1 MTSTRH
7 PAEPSAFPTD
17 PTGLEPAGPP
27 ADVPLSDGDDF
38 PMRIGPVAGR
48 VGADTVR
55 MLAYN
60 GSVPGP
66 TLRVAQHS
74 EVTVR
79 VCNDGDDEATVH
91 WHGLRLDNAYDGVP
105 YETQQPIPIGG
116 EYTYRL
122 RFPDPGLYWYHPHV
136 REDHGLEMGL
146 YGAIVVDPAEP
157 DYWPP
162 ADRDLVVTLDDV
174 LIEDGAIAPFSR
186 TGIDH
191 VAMGRFGNVM
201 LTAGRTDW
209 TAAVRTGEVVRLH
222 LVNTANTRLFNVAL
236 AGAPMK
242 LIGGD
247 SGRYERET
255 FVEEVLLAP
264 SERAIVDVLFDI
276 PGRFPLEHRTPDR
289 TYALGAVDVTGAP
302 AGPARSDFTATRTA
316 PEMTGERRRIEA
328 HRTRPPDKTLRFIS
342 LMPASPGE
350 AAATAWTCPM
360 HPDHV
365 VSEPGTC
372 PYCGMRLIPAGDG
385 VVAGAAPDHDG
396 HPHAGSGDG
405 LEWEDLMV
413 EMNRTSTPETM
424 VWRLVDEQTGAVNG
438 DIRWRFTVGD
448 QVKIRLVNDMDQDHP
463 MHHPFHIHGA
473 GRFLVLDRD
482 GVPEANL
489 VWKDTVLLPAPST
502 VDLLL
507 DVTSPGL
514 WMAHCHIAEHN
525 QSGMM
530 FSFEVTDG
538 RDGVRS

>member
-1 MTSTRH
+1 MPSSASRRRSRDARTCRALAGWAGRSSPQSAASRTSADTTRPAERASTARSARSPAAGGPHERPSTTTSTGPSSRTCIGSSRPSLPLRTSSVDLRSSPDKASGRRRRQARDSGRTALRHTVGRRPPSRSRPEETEMTSTRH

-162 ADRDLVVTLDDV
+162 ADRDLVVTVDDV

-191 VAMGRFGNVM
+191 VAMGRFGNVL

-209 TAAVRTGEVVRLH
+209 TAAVRTGGVVRLH
-222 LVNTANTRLFNVAL
+222 LVNTANTRLFNVAV

-247 SGRYERET
+247 SGRYEHET

-264 SERAIVDVLFDI
+264 SERAIVDVLFDG

-289 TYALGAVDVTGAP
+289 PYPLGTVEVTGEP
-302 AGPARSDFTATRTA
+302 SRSCPSDFGATRTA
-316 PEMTGERRRIEA
+316 PEMTAERDRIQA
-328 HRTRPPDKTLRFIS
+328 HRARPPDKT
-342 LMPASPGE
+342 
-350 AAATAWTCPM
+350 
-360 HPDHV
+360 
-365 VSEPGTC
+365 
-372 PYCGMRLIPAGDG
+372 
-385 VVAGAAPDHDG
+385 
-396 HPHAGSGDG
+396 
-405 LEWEDLMV
+405 
-413 EMNRTSTPETM
+413 
-424 VWRLVDEQTGAVNG
+424 
-438 DIRWRFTVGD
+438 
-448 QVKIRLVNDMDQDHP
+448 
-463 MHHPFHIHGA
+463 
-473 GRFLVLDRD
+473 
-482 GVPEANL
+482 
-489 VWKDTVLLPAPST
+489 
-502 VDLLL
+502 
-507 DVTSPGL
+507 
-514 WMAHCHIAEHN
+514 
-525 QSGMM
+525 
-530 FSFEVTDG
+530 
-538 RDGVRS
+538 